1 MCMLFF
7 CMPAGDWTSWTD
19 DILDI
24 LRLMGLQKDDY
35 FKLSSVYIG
44 EKILSKIHPNNNHIK
59 AKIRQQL
66 QILRDYGYILFTQK
80 KGLYQLAVDINEMYD
95 N

>member
-1 MCMLFF
+1 MS
-7 CMPAGDWTSWTD
+7 AGNWTVWTD

-24 LRLMGLQKDDY
+24 LRLMNLEKND
-35 FKLSSVYIG
+35 FFLLSAVYNA
-44 EKILSKIHPNNNHIK
+44 ESILSKIHPNNNHIK

-66 QILRDYGYILFTQK
+66 QVLRDYGYVNFTHK
-80 KGLYQLAVDINEMYD
+80 KGLYQLAIDINE